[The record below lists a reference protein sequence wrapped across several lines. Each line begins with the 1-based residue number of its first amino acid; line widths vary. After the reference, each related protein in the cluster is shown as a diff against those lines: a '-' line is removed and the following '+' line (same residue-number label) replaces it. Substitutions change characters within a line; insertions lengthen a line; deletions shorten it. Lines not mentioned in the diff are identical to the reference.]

1 MANLFSPF
9 LEHFLCHK
17 LKFMIPCYSTCTN
30 RKALNAELS
39 IKIGESRIFPAYEI
53 DVGNY
58 EMNCKEVPFFCSYG
72 VNFRPM
78 NTLMLETIMT
88 TVASALYERNT

>member
-1 MANLFSPF
+1 M
-9 LEHFLCHK
+9 CHK
-17 LKFMIPCYSTCTN
+17 VKFMIPRYSTCTN

-53 DVGNY
+53 DVGN
-58 EMNCKEVPFFCSYG
+58 EMNCKEVPFFRSYG
-72 VNFRPM
+72 ANFLPM

-88 TVASALYERNT
+88 TVASALYESNT

>member
-1 MANLFSPF
+1 M
-9 LEHFLCHK
+9 
-17 LKFMIPCYSTCTN
+17 LKFMIPRYSTCTN

-53 DVGNY
+53 DVGN
-58 EMNCKEVPFFCSYG
+58 EMNCKEVPFFRSYG
-72 VNFRPM
+72 ANFRPM